1 MAEGVM
7 DSIGTYQGG
16 FRELEGMVNPAWLG
30 DEMELNGGLDGR
42 DGVVV
47 ERVTLGG
54 LELVAIEFPEAA

>member
-1 MAEGVM
+1 M

-16 FRELEGMVNPAWLG
+16 FRELEGMVNPAWLDDG
-30 DEMELNGGLDGR
+30 MELNGGLDGR

>member
-1 MAEGVM
+1 MENN
-7 DSIGTYQGG
+7 GTY
-16 FRELEGMVNPAWLG
+16 LEGFMQSEGLLNPACQVEEL
-30 DEMELNGGLDGR
+30 ELNGGLDGR

>member
-1 MAEGVM
+1 M

>member
-1 MAEGVM
+1 M

-16 FRELEGMVNPAWLG
+16 FRELEGMLNPAWLD

>member
-1 MAEGVM
+1 M
-7 DSIGTYQGG
+7 DSIGSYQGG
-16 FRELEGMVNPAWLG
+16 FRELEGMVNPEWLG

>member
-1 MAEGVM
+1 M

-16 FRELEGMVNPAWLG
+16 FRELEGMVNPAWLD
-30 DEMELNGGLDGR
+30 DELDLRGGLDGR

-47 ERVTLGG
+47 ECVTLGG

>member
-1 MAEGVM
+1 M

-16 FRELEGMVNPAWLG
+16 FRELEGMVNPAWLD